1 MELLLISITSKHSRT
16 LNNLR
21 DLRHTAAKD
30 EMSVI
35 DLIQDQLVGLNTIL
49 AATIIKVGA
58 AQSSQSPGVVLNSNF
73 NPPKV
78 VLSMLHKMTVR
89 TNEMTELL
97 RQLHDQQGLDDTK
110 EELDKQSKRKFLYT
124 SLWFASGVF
133 IGFMFA
139 RQLRGG
145 NKFF

>member
-1 MELLLISITSKHSRT
+1 
-16 LNNLR
+16 
-21 DLRHTAAKD
+21 
-30 EMSVI
+30 MSVI

-78 VLSMLHKMTVR
+78 VLNMLHKMTVR

-97 RQLHDQQGLDDTK
+97 RQLQDQHEMEEKK
-110 EELDKQSKRKFLYT
+110 EEMEKQSKKRFIIT
-124 SLWFASGVF
+124 SLIVASTIIVGFIFAK
-133 IGFMFA
+133 
-139 RQLRGG
+139 RGG
-145 NKFF
+145 KKFF